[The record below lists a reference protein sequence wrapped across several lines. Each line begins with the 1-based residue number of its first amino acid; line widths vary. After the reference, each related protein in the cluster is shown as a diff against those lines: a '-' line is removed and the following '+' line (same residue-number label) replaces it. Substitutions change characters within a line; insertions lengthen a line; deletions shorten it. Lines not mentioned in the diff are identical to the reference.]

1 MRIPKDVRDC
11 IDALENAGFA
21 AYLVGGCVR
30 DAYLGLTPQDFDLCT
45 SALPEQ
51 TEAVF
56 ANRRLVLA
64 GKKHGTI
71 GVVTNSGVVEITTF
85 RTEGG
90 YTDNRHPQWVKFVP
104 NIEDDLARRDFT
116 VNAMAYS
123 PTRGFADPFGGRA
136 DLDVHI
142 LRAVGEPALRFE
154 EDSLRILRGVRFAV
168 KYSLTPQPETLD
180 AMFCLAPLMD
190 NLARERVFEE
200 LCKLILL
207 VSPDDLL
214 RFAPVLTQVIPEL
227 EPTVGFDQC
236 SHHHAYDVYTHT
248 AHVTAAVPA
257 ALPLRL
263 AALLHDVGKPAVFS
277 LDEAGQGH
285 FYGHAEESAAMADT
299 VLRRLKAPTQLREQ
313 VVALIK
319 LHMTKLEPD
328 KRLLR
333 RRLSRLGRETLE
345 MLLVLQEADM
355 GSKGTGKPAEMEQ
368 FSQIRAILEEIY
380 AENACLTLKDLAVN
394 GHDLMALGITGRA
407 IGQTLNAL
415 LEQVID
421 EKIPN
426 EKDALLHAVLYI
438 RDQNSALNINLK
450 SPQ

>member
-1 MRIPKDVRDC
+1 MIMQIPEDVRAC
-11 IDALENAGFA
+11 IDALEHAGFA
-21 AYLVGGCVR
+21 TYLVGGCVR

-45 SALPEQ
+45 CALPEQ

-56 ANRRLVLA
+56 AGRKLVLA
-64 GKKHGTI
+64 GKKHGTV
-71 GVVTNSGVVEITTF
+71 GVVTGSGVVEITTF

-136 DLDVHI
+136 DLDAHI
-142 LRAVGEPALRFE
+142 LRAVGEPALRFG

-168 KYSLTPQPETLD
+168 KYHLTPQPETLD
-180 AMFCLAPLMD
+180 AMFRLAPLMD

-207 VSPDDLL
+207 VNADDLV
-214 RFAPVLTQVIPEL
+214 RFGPILTQVIPEL
-227 EPTVGFDQC
+227 APTTGFDQ
-236 SHHHAYDVYTHT
+236 HNIHHAYDVYTHI

-257 ALPLRL
+257 VLPLRL
-263 AALLHDVGKPAVFS
+263 AALLHDVGKPAVFT
-277 LDEAGQGH
+277 LDDAGQGH
-285 FYGHAEESAAMADT
+285 FYGHAGESAAMADAA
-299 VLRRLKAPTQLREQ
+299 LRRLKAPTQLRED

-319 LHMTKLEPD
+319 LHMTKLELD

-333 RRLSRLGRETLE
+333 RRLSKLGAE
-345 MLLVLQEADM
+345 MLELLLLLQEADM
-355 GSKGTGKPAEMEQ
+355 GSKGTGKPAEMVQ
-368 FSQIRAILEEIY
+368 FPQIRAILEEIY
-380 AENACLTLKDLAVN
+380 AENACLSLKDLAIN
-394 GHDLMALGITGRA
+394 GHDLVALGITGRA

-421 EKIPN
+421 EMIPN
-426 EKDALLHAVLYI
+426 EKDALLRAAKEMCH
-438 RDQNSALNINLK
+438 
-450 SPQ
+450 